1 MKYEVLKCKCS
12 YFSSDIVGKV
22 DWPSVSARRK
32 PSVTATLWG
41 HIITTVAV
49 KFNMVQQTGGEEFR
63 SRADQ
68 T

>member
-1 MKYEVLKCKCS
+1 M
-12 YFSSDIVGKV
+12 VGKV

-49 KFNMVQQTGGEEFR
+49 KFNMVQQTGGEEF
-63 SRADQ
+63 SSGADQ